1 MGRRKKQQNNGYV
14 VGFITAII
22 TIFIM
27 LFILGC
33 VIGVIFWLTEQKTL
47 LHFILFAAFVIA
59 LVIFGY
65 KLFFKKKLSN
75 SNVHNIEEYGLYNPT
90 FDFANA
96 LGYKEAL
103 LEIRQKKK
111 NMIKE
116 KKAVTGNINWV
127 VDGSAKTGGKL
138 VNDIQK
144 LLLRAFNQECDDLVS
159 KVKYTNFD
167 TSLDRMKKSAET
179 ISKLGTVMSISITK
193 EYLQLK
199 QDELQLAFEYQRKKQ
214 QEKEELKAAREEQR
228 EQAKAQK
235 ELEKRLHDIEK
246 EQTHYQTAYE
256 KLKTQIAQNP
266 NNADLLQKQ
275 KELESTLSDIE
286 KSLKDIDYRQA
297 NMRAGYVYI
306 ISNIGSFGKDVYKI
320 GMTRRLDPQDRID
333 ELGSAS
339 VPFNFDVHAMI
350 FSDDA
355 PALEAALHRAFEDK
369 KVNMVNHRREF
380 FHVTL
385 DEIKDVIKKNFDK
398 TVEFIDVPD
407 AEQYRISERM
417 RK

>member
-33 VIGVIFWLTEQKTL
+33 VIVVIFWLTEQKTL

-103 LEIRQKKK
+103 LEIRQKQK

-144 LLLRAFNQECDDLVS
+144 LLLRAFS
-159 KVKYTNFD
+159 
-167 TSLDRMKKSAET
+167 RM
-179 ISKLGTVMSISITK
+179 
-193 EYLQLK
+193 
-199 QDELQLAFEYQRKKQ
+199 
-214 QEKEELKAAREEQR
+214 
-228 EQAKAQK
+228 
-235 ELEKRLHDIEK
+235 
-246 EQTHYQTAYE
+246 
-256 KLKTQIAQNP
+256 
-266 NNADLLQKQ
+266 
-275 KELESTLSDIE
+275 
-286 KSLKDIDYRQA
+286 
-297 NMRAGYVYI
+297 
-306 ISNIGSFGKDVYKI
+306 
-320 GMTRRLDPQDRID
+320 
-333 ELGSAS
+333 
-339 VPFNFDVHAMI
+339 
-350 FSDDA
+350 
-355 PALEAALHRAFEDK
+355 
-369 KVNMVNHRREF
+369 
-380 FHVTL
+380 
-385 DEIKDVIKKNFDK
+385 
-398 TVEFIDVPD
+398 
-407 AEQYRISERM
+407 
-417 RK
+417 